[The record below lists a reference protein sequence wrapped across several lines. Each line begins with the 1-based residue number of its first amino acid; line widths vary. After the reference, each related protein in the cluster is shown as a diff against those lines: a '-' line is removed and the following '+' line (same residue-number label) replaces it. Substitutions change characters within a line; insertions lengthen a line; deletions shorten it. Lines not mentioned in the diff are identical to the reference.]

1 MKEVEKIMRNSSV
14 AKRLPLV
21 QGAGT
26 LVYKTWMLWPA
37 VALLAIFFILPICM
51 ALYYSFTNLAL
62 SGAAAKNLEFV
73 WFDNYAKML
82 KDKDM
87 LKSIRATLVFLL
99 GSVAGQTLLGFIFAY
114 LMKGK
119 NATFRRVTGS
129 CILTGWVMPQVVA
142 AICMYAFFYNKDSGT
157 LNRIIGLLG
166 AEPVAWLY
174 DHALL
179 AVTIANIW
187 HGAAYS
193 MMVFQAALDNV
204 PADTT
209 ESAMLDGAS
218 PWQTLIHITIPQI
231 KGTVFS
237 NTMLIT
243 LKTIGVFELIF
254 TMTGGGPAGKTQTL
268 PVYMYLQAF
277 KSFQL
282 GYGSAISVVL
292 LVLGIM
298 LSVLYTRVYK
308 E

>member
-1 MKEVEKIMRNSSV
+1 MRNET
-14 AKRLPLV
+14 ALRRLPL
-21 QGAGT
+21 GRRAGDM
-26 LVYKTWMLWPA
+26 VYKTWMLWPA
-37 VALLAIFFILPICM
+37 VILLAIFFIGPIAM

-62 SGAAAKNLEFV
+62 SGAAAKNLKFTGLA
-73 WFDNYAKML
+73 NYAKML
-82 KDKDM
+82 KDGNM
-87 LKSIRATLVFLL
+87 LKSVRATLFFLI
-99 GSVAGQTLLGFIFAY
+99 GSVLGQTALGFFMAC
-114 LMKGK
+114 LMKDK
-119 NATFRRVTGS
+119 NTNFRRITGS
-129 CILTGWVMPQVVA
+129 CILAGWVMPEVVA
-142 AICMYAFFYNKDSGT
+142 AICMYAFFYSKDSGT
-157 LNRIIGLLG
+157 VNRIIGLFG
-166 AEPVAWLY
+166 AQPVAWLY
-174 DHALL
+174 NHALL
-179 AVTIANIW
+179 SVTIANIW

-209 ESAMLDGAS
+209 ESAMLDGANR
-218 PWQTLIHITIPQI
+218 WHTLFYIVIPQI

-243 LKTIGVFELIF
+243 LKTIGVFDLIF

-268 PVYMYLQAF
+268 PVYMFLQAF

-292 LVLGIM
+292 LALGIA

>member
-1 MKEVEKIMRNSSV
+1 MRNTIK
-14 AKRLPLV
+14 AERLPISRT
-21 QGAGT
+21 AGD

-37 VALLAIFFILPICM
+37 LIMLAIFFVLPIVM
-51 ALYYSFTNLAL
+51 ALYYSLTNLAL
-62 SGAAAKNLEFV
+62 SGAAAKNLKFIG
-73 WFDNYAKML
+73 FTNYAKLL
-82 KDKDM
+82 KDSDM
-87 LKSIRATLVFLL
+87 IRSTRATLIFLA
-99 GSVAGQTLLGFIFAY
+99 GSVAGQTLLGFFMACM
-114 LMKGK
+114 MKDK
-119 NATFRRVTGS
+119 NTTFRRITGS
-129 CILTGWVMPQVVA
+129 CILTGWVMPEVVA
-142 AICMYAFFYNKDSGT
+142 GICMYAFFYSKDTGT
-157 LNRIIGLLG
+157 VNRIISLLG

-179 AVTIANIW
+179 SVTIANIW

-204 PADTT
+204 SAETT
-209 ESAMLDGAS
+209 ESAMLDGANR
-218 PWQTLIHITIPQI
+218 WQTLIHVTIPQI
-231 KGTVFS
+231 KGTIFS

-243 LKTIGVFELIF
+243 LKTIGIFSLIF

-292 LVLGIM
+292 LVIGIAM
-298 LSVLYTRVYK
+298 SVLYTRVYK

>member
-1 MKEVEKIMRNSSV
+1 MRNSTAV
-14 AKRLPLV
+14 KHLQFCQR
-21 QGAGT
+21 AGDMD
-26 LVYKTWMLWPA
+26 YKTWMLWPA
-37 VALLAIFFILPICM
+37 VVLLSVFFIWPIGM

-62 SGAAAKNLEFV
+62 SGAAAKNLQFIGV
-73 WFDNYAKML
+73 ANYAKML
-82 KDKDM
+82 KDSNM
-87 LKSIRATLVFLL
+87 FRSVSATLFFLI
-99 GSVAGQTLLGFIFAY
+99 GSVIGQTVLGFFMAC
-114 LMKGK
+114 LMKDK
-119 NATFRRVTGS
+119 NTNFRRITGS
-129 CILTGWVMPQVVA
+129 CILMGWVMPEVVA
-142 AICMYAFFYNKDSGT
+142 AICMYAFFYSKDTGT
-157 LNRIIGLLG
+157 VNRIIGIIG
-166 AEPVAWLY
+166 AKPVAWLY
-174 DHALL
+174 DHALFS
-179 AVTIANIW
+179 VTVANIW

-209 ESAMLDGAS
+209 ESAMLDGANRRH
-218 PWQTLIHITIPQI
+218 TLMYIVIPQI
-231 KGTVFS
+231 KATIFS

-243 LKTIGVFELIF
+243 LKTIGVFDLIF

-292 LVLGIM
+292 LTLGIA

>member
-1 MKEVEKIMRNSSV
+1 MRNSTAVKHLQFSQ
-14 AKRLPLV
+14 R
-21 QGAGT
+21 AGDM
-26 LVYKTWMLWPA
+26 VYKTWMLWPA
-37 VALLAIFFILPICM
+37 VVLLSVFFIWPIGM

-62 SGAAAKNLEFV
+62 SGAAAKNLQFIGV
-73 WFDNYAKML
+73 ANYTKML
-82 KDKDM
+82 KDSNM
-87 LKSIRATLVFLL
+87 FRSVSATLFFLI
-99 GSVAGQTLLGFIFAY
+99 GSVIGQTVLGFFMAC
-114 LMKGK
+114 LMKDK
-119 NATFRRVTGS
+119 NTNFRRITGS
-129 CILTGWVMPQVVA
+129 CILMGWVMPEVVA
-142 AICMYAFFYNKDSGT
+142 AICMYAFFYSKDTGT
-157 LNRIIGLLG
+157 VNRIIGIIG
-166 AEPVAWLY
+166 AKPVAWLY
-174 DHALL
+174 DHALFS
-179 AVTIANIW
+179 VTVANIW

-209 ESAMLDGAS
+209 ESAMLDGANRRH
-218 PWQTLIHITIPQI
+218 TLMYIVIPQI
-231 KGTVFS
+231 KATIFS

-243 LKTIGVFELIF
+243 LKTIGVFDLIF

-292 LVLGIM
+292 LTLGIA

>member
-1 MKEVEKIMRNSSV
+1 MTRN
-14 AKRLPLV
+14 AARGRLLSP
-21 QGAGT
+21 AGRVSD
-26 LVYKTWMLWPA
+26 LVYRTWMLWPA
-37 VALLAIFFILPICM
+37 LILLAIFFIWPILM

-62 SGAAAKNLEFV
+62 SGSAAGNLRFTGLA
-73 WFDNYAKML
+73 NYSRMM
-82 KDKDM
+82 KDSDM
-87 LKSIRATLVFLL
+87 LSSIRATLLFLI
-99 GSVAGQTLLGFIFAY
+99 GSVVGQTVLGFFMAL

-119 NATFRRVTGS
+119 STAFRRITGS
-129 CILTGWVMPQVVA
+129 CVLTGWVMPEVVA
-142 AICMYAFFYNKDSGT
+142 AICMYAFFYSKDSGT
-157 LNRIIGLLG
+157 VNRIIAVFG
-166 AEPVAWLY
+166 AQPVAWLY
-174 DHALL
+174 KHALL
-179 AVTIANIW
+179 SVTIANIW

-204 PADTT
+204 SADTE
-209 ESAMLDGAS
+209 ESAMLDGANRI
-218 PWQTLIHITIPQI
+218 QTLIHIYIPQVKSTI
-231 KGTVFS
+231 FS

-243 LKTIGVFELIF
+243 LKTIGVFDLIF
-254 TMTGGGPAGKTQTL
+254 TMTGGGPGGKTQTL

>member
-14 AKRLPLV
+14 GKRLPLV

-37 VALLAIFFILPICM
+37 VVLLAIFFILPICM

-119 NATFRRVTGS
+119 NAAFRRITGS

-193 MMVFQAALDNV
+193 MMVF
-204 PADTT
+204 
-209 ESAMLDGAS
+209 
-218 PWQTLIHITIPQI
+218 
-231 KGTVFS
+231 
-237 NTMLIT
+237 
-243 LKTIGVFELIF
+243 
-254 TMTGGGPAGKTQTL
+254 
-268 PVYMYLQAF
+268 
-277 KSFQL
+277 
-282 GYGSAISVVL
+282 
-292 LVLGIM
+292 
-298 LSVLYTRVYK
+298 
-308 E
+308 

>member
-1 MKEVEKIMRNSSV
+1 MRNSSV

-37 VALLAIFFILPICM
+37 VVLLAIFFILPICM

-129 CILTGWVMPQVVA
+129 
-142 AICMYAFFYNKDSGT
+142 
-157 LNRIIGLLG
+157 
-166 AEPVAWLY
+166 
-174 DHALL
+174 
-179 AVTIANIW
+179 
-187 HGAAYS
+187 
-193 MMVFQAALDNV
+193 
-204 PADTT
+204 
-209 ESAMLDGAS
+209 
-218 PWQTLIHITIPQI
+218 
-231 KGTVFS
+231 
-237 NTMLIT
+237 
-243 LKTIGVFELIF
+243 
-254 TMTGGGPAGKTQTL
+254 
-268 PVYMYLQAF
+268 
-277 KSFQL
+277 
-282 GYGSAISVVL
+282 
-292 LVLGIM
+292 
-298 LSVLYTRVYK
+298 
-308 E
+308 

>member
-1 MKEVEKIMRNSSV
+1 MRNSS
-14 AKRLPLV
+14 ALRRLPF
-21 QGAGT
+21 GRRAGD

-37 VALLAIFFILPICM
+37 VILLAVFFIWPIAM

-62 SGAAAKNLEFV
+62 SGAAAKNLRFV
-73 WFDNYAKML
+73 GLANYAKML
-82 KDKDM
+82 KDDSM
-87 LKSIRATLVFLL
+87 LKSVRATLVFLI
-99 GSVAGQTLLGFIFAY
+99 GSVVGQTVLGFFMAS
-114 LMKGK
+114 LMKDK
-119 NATFRRVTGS
+119 NTNFRRITGS
-129 CILTGWVMPQVVA
+129 CILTGWVMPEVVA
-142 AICMYAFFYNKDSGT
+142 AICMYAFFYSKDIGT
-157 LNRIIGLLG
+157 VNRVIGVFGLK
-166 AEPVAWLY
+166 PVAWLY
-174 DHALL
+174 EHALL
-179 AVTIANIW
+179 SVTVANIW

-193 MMVFQAALDNV
+193 MLVFQAALDNV

-209 ESAMLDGAS
+209 ESAMLDGANR
-218 PWQTLIHITIPQI
+218 WQTLFHIVIPQI

-243 LKTIGVFELIF
+243 LKTIGVFDLIF

-292 LVLGIM
+292 LALGIA
-298 LSVLYTRVYK
+298 LSVLYTRVYR

>member
-1 MKEVEKIMRNSSV
+1 MRNSTAVKHLQFSQ
-14 AKRLPLV
+14 R
-21 QGAGT
+21 AGDMI
-26 LVYKTWMLWPA
+26 YKTWMLWPA
-37 VALLAIFFILPICM
+37 VVLLSVFFIWPIGM

-62 SGAAAKNLEFV
+62 SGAAAKNLQFIGV
-73 WFDNYAKML
+73 ANYAKML
-82 KDKDM
+82 KDSNM
-87 LKSIRATLVFLL
+87 FRSVSATLFFLI
-99 GSVAGQTLLGFIFAY
+99 GSVIGQTVLGFFMAC
-114 LMKGK
+114 LMKDK
-119 NATFRRVTGS
+119 NTNFRRITGS
-129 CILTGWVMPQVVA
+129 CILMGWVMPEVVA
-142 AICMYAFFYNKDSGT
+142 AICMYAFFYSKDTGT
-157 LNRIIGLLG
+157 VNRIIGIIG
-166 AEPVAWLY
+166 AKPVAWLY
-174 DHALL
+174 DHALFS
-179 AVTIANIW
+179 VTVANIW

-209 ESAMLDGAS
+209 ESAMLDGANRRH
-218 PWQTLIHITIPQI
+218 TLMYIVIPQI
-231 KGTVFS
+231 KATIFS

-243 LKTIGVFELIF
+243 LKTIGVFDLIF

-292 LVLGIM
+292 LALGIA

>member
-1 MKEVEKIMRNSSV
+1 MRNSTAVKHLQFSQ
-14 AKRLPLV
+14 R
-21 QGAGT
+21 AGDM
-26 LVYKTWMLWPA
+26 VYKTWMLWPA
-37 VALLAIFFILPICM
+37 VVLLSVFFIWPIGM

-62 SGAAAKNLEFV
+62 SGAAAKNLQFIGV
-73 WFDNYAKML
+73 ANYAKML
-82 KDKDM
+82 KDSNM
-87 LKSIRATLVFLL
+87 FRSVSATLFFLI
-99 GSVAGQTLLGFIFAY
+99 GSVIGQTVLGFFMAC
-114 LMKGK
+114 LMKDK
-119 NATFRRVTGS
+119 NTNFRRITGS
-129 CILTGWVMPQVVA
+129 CILMGWVMPEVVA
-142 AICMYAFFYNKDSGT
+142 AICMYAFFYSKDTGT
-157 LNRIIGLLG
+157 VNRIIGIIG
-166 AEPVAWLY
+166 AKPVAWLY
-174 DHALL
+174 DHALFS
-179 AVTIANIW
+179 VTVANIW

-209 ESAMLDGAS
+209 ESAMLDGANRRH
-218 PWQTLIHITIPQI
+218 TLMYIVIPQI
-231 KGTVFS
+231 KATIFS

-243 LKTIGVFELIF
+243 LKTIGVFDLIF

-292 LVLGIM
+292 LTLGIA

>member
-1 MKEVEKIMRNSSV
+1 MRNSTAVKHLQFSQ
-14 AKRLPLV
+14 R
-21 QGAGT
+21 AGDM
-26 LVYKTWMLWPA
+26 VYKTWMLWPA
-37 VALLAIFFILPICM
+37 VVLLSVFFIWPIGM

-62 SGAAAKNLEFV
+62 SGAAAKNLQFIGV
-73 WFDNYAKML
+73 ANYAKML
-82 KDKDM
+82 KDSNM
-87 LKSIRATLVFLL
+87 FRSVSATLFFLI
-99 GSVAGQTLLGFIFAY
+99 GSVIGQTVLGFFMAC
-114 LMKGK
+114 LMKDK
-119 NATFRRVTGS
+119 NTNFRRITGS
-129 CILTGWVMPQVVA
+129 CILMGWVMPEVVA
-142 AICMYAFFYNKDSGT
+142 AICMYAFFYSKDTGT
-157 LNRIIGLLG
+157 VNRIIGIIG
-166 AEPVAWLY
+166 AKPVAWLY
-174 DHALL
+174 DHALFS
-179 AVTIANIW
+179 VTVANIW

-209 ESAMLDGAS
+209 ESAMLDGANRRH
-218 PWQTLIHITIPQI
+218 TLMYIVIPQI
-231 KGTVFS
+231 KATIFS

-243 LKTIGVFELIF
+243 LKTIGVFDLIF

-292 LVLGIM
+292 LALGIA